1 MFWCVNENL
10 RLKVVVTILAV
21 IQNLAFSEKTLV
33 CSLGSISA
41 GGSNFNHIGEDYVS
55 YISADWSALRMM
67 IRTVRESV
75 EWILIFDQAS
85 DIALAPI

>member
-10 RLKVVVTILAV
+10 RLKVVVTKLVAT
-21 IQNLAFSEKTLV
+21 QNLAFSEKISI
-33 CSLGSISA
+33 CSLRSISA
-41 GGSNFNHIGEDYVS
+41 GGNNFNHPGEGYVS

-67 IRTVRESV
+67 IRTGRESV
-75 EWILIFDQAS
+75 EWILIFAQAS